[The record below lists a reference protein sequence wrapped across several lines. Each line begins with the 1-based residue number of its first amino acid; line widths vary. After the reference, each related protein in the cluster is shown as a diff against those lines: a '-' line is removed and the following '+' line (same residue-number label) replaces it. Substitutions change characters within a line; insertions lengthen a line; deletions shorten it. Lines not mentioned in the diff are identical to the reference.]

1 MSTRIREN
9 EFGETE
15 VKCSICQVWKLDD
28 EFAVSETRNNYA
40 LYCGECQEE
49 YHQMKSMMALN
60 VKNLYKREA
69 MDILEKLGYDISKPV
84 FPQFKER
91 HNLK

>member
-1 MSTRIREN
+1 MSNRIREN

-15 VKCSICQVWKLDD
+15 VKCSICQQWKIND
-28 EFAVSETRNNYA
+28 EFALSDSRINYA
-40 LYCGECQEE
+40 VYCFSCHDQ
-49 YHQMKSMMALN
+49 YHEMKLHMAMN
-60 VKNLYKREA
+60 VRNLYRRESNE
-69 MDILEKLGYDISKPV
+69 ILEKLGYDITKPV